1 MRGHDG
7 PWSRDRPRDSTPPR
21 PIPTLNPPG
30 FAAAPP
36 QTDSIAPPGHA
47 TSVIPPAAPKLCH
60 SAAPLQPYRPAAPLP
75 CHPVA
80 PLLCRSTQFSA
91 ILALSGTTIRHCRL
105 FAFLTC
111 CQNGYF
117 PTILQWPVSQR
128 ASPPPPCLP
137 LNAKNHRN
145 RVERHG
151 FLPFNK
157 RQPIDTH
164 RVADPSRIHPRSPC
178 WTL

>member
-1 MRGHDG
+1 MHPGARSMVHARARRTVV
-7 PWSRDRPRDSTPPR
+7 SRPSAG
-21 PIPTLNPPG
+21 LNAASSHSDAESPG
-30 FAAAPP
+30 FAAAPL

-47 TSVIPPAAPKLCH
+47 TSAMPPGPAIPPSYAH
-60 SAAPLQPYRPAAPLP
+60 FQPYRPAALQLCRP
-75 CHPVA
+75 A
-80 PLLCRSTQFSA
+80 TTLLCRSTQFSA
-91 ILALSGTTIRHCRL
+91 ILALSGTTIRLFRL
-105 FAFLTC
+105 VAFLTC

-128 ASPPPPCLP
+128 PSPPPPCLP

-151 FLPFNK
+151 SLPFNK

-164 RVADPSRIHPRSPC
+164 
-178 WTL
+178 